1 MICTKQVASLLK
13 LRRRYGI
20 AVALALTRFML
31 NLPYSSWMT
40 TDFDFPNDVAKR
52 DPSFE
57 KKSLAVKPHAP
68 QDSATTGTH
77 TQPKSAHL
85 PVLALSFLSS
95 VALAAAPAVTPAS
108 RRVSGLSGEVTDRSR
123 AAGLPMHQ

>member
-1 MICTKQVASLLK
+1 MDLD
-13 LRRRYGI
+13 RI

-52 DPSFE
+52 DPSLE

-68 QDSATTGTH
+68 
-77 TQPKSAHL
+77 
-85 PVLALSFLSS
+85 
-95 VALAAAPAVTPAS
+95 
-108 RRVSGLSGEVTDRSR
+108 
-123 AAGLPMHQ
+123 